1 MGARAL
7 VLLLLTV
14 ALSACELNEITIATA
29 DDVVVAEV
37 ILRADAPIQTAYLH
51 RTSTERGSAEVRD
64 ARIEVMEEGTAN
76 SFEFQMDAD
85 SLCLDNQPPPT
96 GPITGTCYVARGDSG
111 MVRSGNRYVLNIH
124 LDDGREMTGITSVP
138 GRFALNQ
145 PPWPVCRLP
154 SNTLIEMQWTPAA
167 GTAIYIISTRMFGL
181 KQALRD
187 RGVPSIGNDPVELV
201 GLSVTAADTTLSFP
215 DELGLFNRFDEDMHA
230 ILLAIRTGL
239 PPGVRAVGV
248 VAAADR
254 NYVNWVRG
262 GTFNPSGVVRIPS
275 IQGEGYGVFGSMTV
289 ADYEIRTTGGSGLP
303 SCL

>member
-7 VLLLLTV
+7 VLVLLTV

-29 DDVVVAEV
+29 DDVVVAEIV
-37 ILRADAPIQTAYLH
+37 LRADAPIQTAYLH
-51 RTSTERGSAEVRD
+51 RTSTDRANAQVLD
-64 ARIEVMEEGTAN
+64 AHIVVTEEGTTS
-76 SFEFQMDAD
+76 SFEFRMDAD

-96 GPITGTCYVARGDSG
+96 GPNTGTCYVARGDAS
-111 MVRSGNRYVLNIH
+111 MVRSGRRYELNIH
-124 LDDGREMTGITSVP
+124 LDDGRELTGITSVP
-138 GRFALNQ
+138 HRFALNN
-145 PPWPVCRLP
+145 PPWPACRLP
-154 SNTLIEMQWTPAA
+154 SNTLIEMQWTPAV
-167 GTAIYIISTRMFGL
+167 GTAIYIVSTRFFGL

-215 DELGLFNRFDEDMHA
+215 DELGLFNRFDEELHA
-230 ILLAIRTGL
+230 VLLAIRSGL

-275 IQGEGYGVFGSMTV
+275 IQGDGYGVFGSMTV
-289 ADYEIRTTGGSGLP
+289 EDFEIRTFPGTLP